1 MDFGLHLVNPACWS
15 VTQTCPKPLVA
26 SLTALL
32 QSSGDIRKETGMNRS
47 ICLIFWLFF
56 VVGCAGNLRLSN
68 SEPNDTT
75 NVPVGAKNSG
85 DAALLSAFFGLDD
98 AVPLPARI
106 LICRGSSGSDGMPV
120 IFSTEIDLESLQA
133 GDFRVVLEDGRSGQ
147 IACVTPAPATD
158 NGEFRTILLIG
169 DFGSADNQPARVE
182 IQGNILSKDHRFNFR
197 GRQVQVTRLEEGP
210 RLMLAEVVPPDEWEL
225 GKSASIL
232 PFTGGD
238 GCPESTRQ
246 VIRVV
251 WDGGITKP
259 GGDEID
265 DVERRAYRVFV
276 SSDGDILQE
285 ISPIAVRDLGDGDNN
300 HKLCLDSEARVVRV
314 EFPAGLLT
322 DPRED
327 LNPATVVYLG
337 G

>member
-1 MDFGLHLVNPACWS
+1 MKRSLHLVFS
-15 VTQTCPKPLVA
+15 
-26 SLTALL
+26 
-32 QSSGDIRKETGMNRS
+32 
-47 ICLIFWLFF
+47 LIFLL
-56 VVGCAGNLRLSN
+56 GCAGNLRLSN

-75 NVPVGAKNSG
+75 NVPGEARSSS
-85 DAALLSAFFGLDD
+85 DAALLSAFYGLDD
-98 AVPLPARI
+98 ALPLPARI
-106 LICRGSSGSDGMPV
+106 LICGGTSGTDGMPV
-120 IFSTEIDLESLQA
+120 VFSTEIDLESLQA
-133 GDFRVVLEDGRSGQ
+133 GDFRVILEDGRPGE

-158 NGEFRTILLIG
+158 KGEFRTILLIG

-182 IQGNILSKDHRFNFR
+182 IQGNILSKDRRFNFH
-197 GRQVQVTRLEEGP
+197 GRQVQVTRLEAGP
-210 RLMLAEVVPPDEWEL
+210 SLMLAEVVPPGEWAL

-232 PFTGGD
+232 PFTGGN

-276 SSDGDILQE
+276 RGEGGVVRE
-285 ISPIAVRDLGDGDNN
+285 ISPIAVGDLGDGDNN
-300 HKLCLDSEARVVRV
+300 HELCLDTEAPVIRV

-327 LNPATVVYLG
+327 LNPATVVYLAG
-337 G
+337 